1 MCGEKAHSST
11 RRSVATILLKKRF
24 STKQTKCRTQQIR
37 SGERYMEQNSPP
49 NLLEEQ
55 LRECFGRVA
64 WSHKTH
70 EKCSDLLNTRLN
82 RIKLW
87 QIILSAITTTG
98 IIAAVFGESK
108 EIGII
113 SAVLSFVLTVLNTYV
128 KQYDLGGLAQ
138 KHADAAVD
146 LFNMRESYLSL
157 LTDIR
162 SACVESD
169 EIRRR
174 RDDLQGSLL
183 EIYRG
188 SPRTI
193 AKAYKEATKALKKLE
208 ELTFS
213 DEEIDAILPK
223 ALRKSEHNGL

>member
-1 MCGEKAHSST
+1 
-11 RRSVATILLKKRF
+11 
-24 STKQTKCRTQQIR
+24 
-37 SGERYMEQNSPP
+37 MEQNSPH
-49 NLLEEQ
+49 NVLEEQ

-70 EKCSDLLNTRLN
+70 EKCSDILNARLS
-82 RIKLW
+82 RLKLW
-87 QIILSAITTTG
+87 QIILSAVTTTG

-108 EIGII
+108 EIG
-113 SAVLSFVLTVLNTYV
+113 VLSALLSFFLTVLNTYV

-146 LFNMRESYLSL
+146 LWNMRESYLSL
-157 LTDIR
+157 LTDIK
-162 SACVESD
+162 SGCVEND
-169 EIRRR
+169 EIRKQ
-174 RDDLQGSLL
+174 RDILQEKLL
-183 EIYRG
+183 DIYRG

-213 DEEIDAILPK
+213 DVEIDAILPK
-223 ALRKSEHNGL
+223 ALRKNRK

>member
-1 MCGEKAHSST
+1 
-11 RRSVATILLKKRF
+11 
-24 STKQTKCRTQQIR
+24 
-37 SGERYMEQNSPP
+37 MEQNSLP
-49 NLLEEQ
+49 NVLEEQ
-55 LRECFGRVA
+55 IRECFGRVA

-70 EKCSDLLNTRLN
+70 EKCSDILNTRLN
-82 RIKLW
+82 CIKLW

-98 IIAAVFGESK
+98 IMVAVFGECK
-108 EIGII
+108 EIGIL
-113 SAVLSFVLTVLNTYV
+113 SAVLSFFLTVLNTYV

-146 LFNMRESYLSL
+146 LWDIRESYLSL

-162 SACVESD
+162 SGHAEDD
-169 EIRRR
+169 EMRKR
-174 RDDLQGSLL
+174 RDALQEKLL
-183 EIYRG
+183 KIYRG

-223 ALRKSEHNGL
+223 ALRKKTSNGL

>member
-1 MCGEKAHSST
+1 
-11 RRSVATILLKKRF
+11 
-24 STKQTKCRTQQIR
+24 
-37 SGERYMEQNSPP
+37 MEQSSPP
-49 NLLEEQ
+49 NILEEQ
-55 LRECFGRVA
+55 IRECFGRVA

-70 EKCSDLLNTRLN
+70 EKCSDILTTRLN

-87 QIILSAITTTG
+87 QIILSATTTTG
-98 IIAAVFGESK
+98 IMVAVFGESK
-108 EIGII
+108 EIGIL
-113 SAVLSFVLTVLNTYV
+113 SAVFSFLLTVLNTYV
-128 KQYDLGGLAQ
+128 KQYDMGGLAQ

-146 LFNMRESYLSL
+146 LWNIRESYLSL

-162 SACVESD
+162 SGRAED
-169 EIRRR
+169 DKIRKY
-174 RDDLQGSLL
+174 RDTLQEKLL
-183 EIYRG
+183 EVYRG

-223 ALRKSEHNGL
+223 ALRKNKSNGL

>member
-1 MCGEKAHSST
+1 
-11 RRSVATILLKKRF
+11 
-24 STKQTKCRTQQIR
+24 
-37 SGERYMEQNSPP
+37 MEQNSLD
-49 NLLEEQ
+49 NVLEEQ
-55 LRECFGRVA
+55 LRECFARVA
-64 WSHKTH
+64 WTHKTH

-108 EIGII
+108 ELGII

-146 LFNMRESYLSL
+146 LWNMRESYLSL

-162 SACVESD
+162 SSCVEND
-169 EIRRR
+169 EIRKQRGE
-174 RDDLQGSLL
+174 LQAKLL

-193 AKAYKEATKALKKLE
+193 AKAYKEATKSLKKLE

-213 DEEIDAILPK
+213 DSEIDAILPK
-223 ALRKSEHNGL
+223 ALRKTEISSL

>member
-1 MCGEKAHSST
+1 
-11 RRSVATILLKKRF
+11 
-24 STKQTKCRTQQIR
+24 
-37 SGERYMEQNSPP
+37 MEQNSPH
-49 NLLEEQ
+49 NALEDQ
-55 LRECFGRVA
+55 IRECYGRVA

-70 EKCSDLLNTRLN
+70 EKCSDILNTRLN

-98 IIAAVFGESK
+98 IMVAVFGESK
-108 EIGII
+108 EIGIV
-113 SAVLSFVLTVLNTYV
+113 SAVLSFFLTVLSTYV

-146 LFNMRESYLSL
+146 LWSIRECYLSL

-162 SACVESD
+162 SGHLEDGKVREL
-169 EIRRR
+169 
-174 RDDLQGSLL
+174 RDALQERLS

-193 AKAYKEATKALKKLE
+193 AKAYKEATKALKQLE

-223 ALRKSEHNGL
+223 PLRKTSNNGL

>member
-1 MCGEKAHSST
+1 MA
-11 RRSVATILLKKRF
+11 
-24 STKQTKCRTQQIR
+24 
-37 SGERYMEQNSPP
+37 QNSPHSF
-49 NLLEEQ
+49 LEEQ

-70 EKCSDLLNTRLN
+70 EKCSDLLNSRLN

-98 IIAAVFGESK
+98 IIASVFGGAK

-113 SAVLSFVLTVLNTYV
+113 SALLSFVLTVLNTYV

-138 KHADAAVD
+138 KHAGAAVD
-146 LFNMRESYLSL
+146 LWNMRESYLSL

-162 SACVESD
+162 SDCIGND
-169 EIRRR
+169 EIRMR
-174 RDDLQGSLL
+174 RDELQGKLL
-183 EIYRG
+183 EIYSG

-193 AKAYKEATKALKKLE
+193 AKAYKEATNALKKLE

-213 DEEIDAILPK
+213 DEEIDNMLPK
-223 ALRKSEHNGL
+223 ALRKTKTNGL

>member
-1 MCGEKAHSST
+1 MCGEKAPSNT
-11 RRSVATILLKKRF
+11 KRF
-24 STKQTKCRTQQIR
+24 VAITLLMKRCSTSQIKCRTQQIR
-37 SGERYMEQNSPP
+37 SGERSMEQNSHH
-49 NLLEEQ
+49 NVLEEQ

-138 KHADAAVD
+138 
-146 LFNMRESYLSL
+146 
-157 LTDIR
+157 R
-162 SACVESD
+162 SE
-169 EIRRR
+169 ERRV
-174 RDDLQGSLL
+174 G
-183 EIYRG
+183 
-188 SPRTI
+188 
-193 AKAYKEATKALKKLE
+193 KECE
-208 ELTFS
+208 
-213 DEEIDAILPK
+213 
-223 ALRKSEHNGL
+223 

>member
-1 MCGEKAHSST
+1 
-11 RRSVATILLKKRF
+11 
-24 STKQTKCRTQQIR
+24 
-37 SGERYMEQNSPP
+37 MEQNSLR
-49 NLLEEQ
+49 NVLEEQ

-70 EKCSDLLNTRLN
+70 EKCADLLNARLN

-87 QIILSAITTTG
+87 QIIISATTTTG
-98 IIAAVFGESK
+98 IVAAVFGESK
-108 EIGII
+108 EIGAI
-113 SAVLSFVLTVLNTYV
+113 SAMLSFFLTVLNTYV

-146 LFNMRESYLSL
+146 LWNMRESYLSL

-162 SACVESD
+162 SGCVEIG
-169 EIRRR
+169 EIRKQ
-174 RDDLQGSLL
+174 RDDLQEKLL

-193 AKAYKEATKALKKLE
+193 VKAYKEATKALKKLE

-213 DEEIDAILPK
+213 DAEIDAILPK
-223 ALRKSEHNGL
+223 SLRKNGSNSL

>member
-1 MCGEKAHSST
+1 
-11 RRSVATILLKKRF
+11 
-24 STKQTKCRTQQIR
+24 
-37 SGERYMEQNSPP
+37 METNSL
-49 NLLEEQ
+49 NNALEEQ

-64 WSHKTH
+64 WTHKTH
-70 EKCSDLLNTRLN
+70 EKCSDLINKRLS

-108 EIGII
+108 EIGIF
-113 SAVLSFVLTVLNTYV
+113 SAILSFVLTILNIYV

-138 KHADAAVD
+138 KHADAAVE
-146 LFNMRESYLSL
+146 LWNIRESYLSL

-162 SACVESD
+162 SGCIEND
-169 EIRRR
+169 EIRTH
-174 RDDLQGSLL
+174 RDALQEKLL
-183 EIYRG
+183 KIYRG

-193 AKAYKEATKALKKLE
+193 AKAYNEATNALKNLE

-213 DEEIDAILPK
+213 DAEIDTILPK
-223 ALRKSEHNGL
+223 ALRKTEIL

>member
-1 MCGEKAHSST
+1 
-11 RRSVATILLKKRF
+11 
-24 STKQTKCRTQQIR
+24 
-37 SGERYMEQNSPP
+37 MEQNSPH
-49 NLLEEQ
+49 NVLEEQ

-82 RIKLW
+82 SIKIW

-98 IIAAVFGESK
+98 IIAAVFGDSK

-113 SAVLSFVLTVLNTYV
+113 SAALSFFLTVLNTYV

-146 LFNMRESYLSL
+146 LWNMRESYLSL
-157 LTDIR
+157 LTDIK
-162 SACVESD
+162 SGCVEND
-169 EIRRR
+169 EIRTQ
-174 RDDLQGSLL
+174 RDELQGKLL

-193 AKAYKEATKALKKLE
+193 AKAYKDATKALKKLE

-213 DEEIDAILPK
+213 DAEIDAILPK
-223 ALRKSEHNGL
+223 ALRKTGRSGL

>member
-1 MCGEKAHSST
+1 MKN
-11 RRSVATILLKKRF
+11 
-24 STKQTKCRTQQIR
+24 
-37 SGERYMEQNSPP
+37 GERYMEKNFLP
-49 NLLEEQ
+49 NALEEQ
-55 LRECFGRVA
+55 IRECFGRVA

-70 EKCSDLLNTRLN
+70 EKCSDILNTRLN
-82 RIKLW
+82 RIKFW

-98 IIAAVFGESK
+98 IVVAVFGECK
-108 EIGII
+108 EIGIL
-113 SAVLSFVLTVLNTYV
+113 SAVLSFSLTVLNTYV

-146 LFNMRESYLSL
+146 LWNMRESYLSL

-162 SACVESD
+162 SGHVKDDA
-169 EIRRR
+169 IRNH
-174 RDDLQGSLL
+174 RDALQKKLL

-193 AKAYKEATKALKKLE
+193 AKAYRKATKALKKLE

-223 ALRKSEHNGL
+223 ALRKKTNNSL

>member
-1 MCGEKAHSST
+1 
-11 RRSVATILLKKRF
+11 
-24 STKQTKCRTQQIR
+24 
-37 SGERYMEQNSPP
+37 MEQNSPP
-49 NLLEEQ
+49 NVLEEQ
-55 LRECFGRVA
+55 VRECFGRVA
-64 WSHKTH
+64 WTHKTH
-70 EKCSDLLNTRLN
+70 EKCADILNIRLN

-98 IIAAVFGESK
+98 IIVAVLGESR
-108 EIGII
+108 EIGAL
-113 SAVLSFVLTVLNTYV
+113 SAALSFFLTVLNTYV

-146 LFNMRESYLSL
+146 LWDMRESYLSL

-162 SACVESD
+162 SGHVENN
-169 EIRRR
+169 EIRKH
-174 RDDLQGSLL
+174 RDALQEKLL
-183 EIYRG
+183 EVYRG

-223 ALRKSEHNGL
+223 ALRKKTSNGL

>member
-1 MCGEKAHSST
+1 
-11 RRSVATILLKKRF
+11 
-24 STKQTKCRTQQIR
+24 
-37 SGERYMEQNSPP
+37 MEQNSLP
-49 NLLEEQ
+49 NVLEEQ
-55 LRECFGRVA
+55 IRECFGRVA

-70 EKCSDLLNTRLN
+70 EKCSDILNTRLN
-82 RIKLW
+82 CIKLW

-98 IIAAVFGESK
+98 IMVAVFGECK
-108 EIGII
+108 EIGIL
-113 SAVLSFVLTVLNTYV
+113 SAVLSFFLTVLNTYV

-146 LFNMRESYLSL
+146 LWDIRESYLSL

-162 SACVESD
+162 SGHAEDD
-169 EIRRR
+169 EMRKR
-174 RDDLQGSLL
+174 RDALQEKLL
-183 EIYRG
+183 KIYRG

-193 AKAYKEATKALKKLE
+193 AKAYKEATKALKKLQ

-223 ALRKSEHNGL
+223 ALRKKTSNGL

>member
-1 MCGEKAHSST
+1 
-11 RRSVATILLKKRF
+11 
-24 STKQTKCRTQQIR
+24 
-37 SGERYMEQNSPP
+37 MEQNSLY
-49 NLLEEQ
+49 NVLEEQ

-70 EKCSDLLNTRLN
+70 EKCSDILNTRLN

-98 IIAAVFGESK
+98 IVAAVFGEYK
-108 EIGII
+108 ELGIL
-113 SAVLSFVLTVLNTYV
+113 SAVLSFGLTVLNTYV

-146 LFNMRESYLSL
+146 LWNMRESYLSL

-162 SACVESD
+162 SGCVKND
-169 EIRRR
+169 EIRRH
-174 RDDLQGSLL
+174 RDDLQEKLL

-213 DEEIDAILPK
+213 DAEIDAILPK
-223 ALRKSEHNGL
+223 ALRKTESSGL

>member
-1 MCGEKAHSST
+1 
-11 RRSVATILLKKRF
+11 
-24 STKQTKCRTQQIR
+24 
-37 SGERYMEQNSPP
+37 MEQNSLP
-49 NLLEEQ
+49 NVLEEQ
-55 LRECFGRVA
+55 LRECFARVA
-64 WSHKTH
+64 WTHKTH

-108 EIGII
+108 EIGIT

-146 LFNMRESYLSL
+146 LWNMRESYLSL

-162 SACVESD
+162 SSCVEND
-169 EIRRR
+169 EIRKQRGE
-174 RDDLQGSLL
+174 LQAKLL

-193 AKAYKEATKALKKLE
+193 AKAYREATKSLKKLE

-213 DEEIDAILPK
+213 DAEIDAILPK
-223 ALRKSEHNGL
+223 ALRKTEISSL

>member
-1 MCGEKAHSST
+1 
-11 RRSVATILLKKRF
+11 
-24 STKQTKCRTQQIR
+24 
-37 SGERYMEQNSPP
+37 MEQNSLP
-49 NLLEEQ
+49 NVLEEQ
-55 LRECFGRVA
+55 LRECFARVA
-64 WSHKTH
+64 WTHKTH

-98 IIAAVFGESK
+98 IIASVFGESK
-108 EIGII
+108 ELGII

-146 LFNMRESYLSL
+146 LWNMRESYLSL

-162 SACVESD
+162 SSCVEND
-169 EIRRR
+169 EIRKQRGE
-174 RDDLQGSLL
+174 LQAKLL

-193 AKAYKEATKALKKLE
+193 AKAYREATKSLKKLE

-213 DEEIDAILPK
+213 DAEIDAILPK
-223 ALRKSEHNGL
+223 ALRKTEISSL

>member
-1 MCGEKAHSST
+1 M
-11 RRSVATILLKKRF
+11 
-24 STKQTKCRTQQIR
+24 KQMKCRIQQTR
-37 SGERYMEQNSPP
+37 NGERFMERNFPP
-49 NLLEEQ
+49 NALEEQ

-70 EKCSDLLNTRLN
+70 EKCSDILNTRLN

-98 IIAAVFGESK
+98 IIASVFGESK
-108 EIGII
+108 EIGIF

-128 KQYDLGGLAQ
+128 KQNDLGGLAQ

-146 LFNMRESYLSL
+146 LWNMRESYLSL

-162 SACVESD
+162 SGCAESD
-169 EIRRR
+169 EIRKQ
-174 RDDLQGSLL
+174 RDSLQESLL

-193 AKAYKEATKALKKLE
+193 AKAYKQATKALHKLE

-213 DEEIDAILPK
+213 DSEIDAMLPK
-223 ALRKSEHNGL
+223 ALRKSDAHGS

>member
-1 MCGEKAHSST
+1 
-11 RRSVATILLKKRF
+11 
-24 STKQTKCRTQQIR
+24 
-37 SGERYMEQNSPP
+37 MEQNSLP
-49 NLLEEQ
+49 NVLEEQ
-55 LRECFGRVA
+55 LRECFARVA
-64 WSHKTH
+64 WTHKTH

-108 EIGII
+108 ELGIL

-146 LFNMRESYLSL
+146 LWNMRESYLSL

-162 SACVESD
+162 SSCIEND
-169 EIRRR
+169 EIRKQ
-174 RDDLQGSLL
+174 RDELQAKLL
-183 EIYRG
+183 EIYGG

-193 AKAYKEATKALKKLE
+193 AKAYREATKSLKKFE

-213 DEEIDAILPK
+213 DAEIDTILPK
-223 ALRKSEHNGL
+223 ALRKTEIGGV

>member
-1 MCGEKAHSST
+1 M
-11 RRSVATILLKKRF
+11 V
-24 STKQTKCRTQQIR
+24 
-37 SGERYMEQNSPP
+37 QNS
-49 NLLEEQ
+49 LLSALEEQ
-55 LRECFGRVA
+55 IRECFGRVA

-70 EKCSDLLNTRLN
+70 EKCSDILNTRLN

-98 IIAAVFGESK
+98 IMVAVFGESK
-108 EIGII
+108 EIGVL
-113 SAVLSFVLTVLNTYV
+113 SAVLSFFLTVLNTYV

-146 LFNMRESYLSL
+146 LWNMRECYLSL

-162 SACVESD
+162 SGHVED
-169 EIRRR
+169 DKVREH
-174 RDDLQGSLL
+174 RDALQEKLL

-223 ALRKSEHNGL
+223 ALRKTSSNGL

>member
-1 MCGEKAHSST
+1 
-11 RRSVATILLKKRF
+11 
-24 STKQTKCRTQQIR
+24 
-37 SGERYMEQNSPP
+37 MEQNSRP
-49 NLLEEQ
+49 NVLEEQ
-55 LRECFGRVA
+55 IRECFGRVA
-64 WSHKTH
+64 WSQKTH
-70 EKCSDLLNTRLN
+70 EKCSDILNIRFN
-82 RIKLW
+82 RIKIW

-98 IIAAVFGESK
+98 IVVAVFGEFK
-108 EIGII
+108 EVGIL
-113 SAVLSFVLTVLNTYV
+113 SAVLSFFLTVLNTYV

-146 LFNMRESYLSL
+146 LWGMRESYLSL

-162 SACVESD
+162 SGHIKND
-169 EIRRR
+169 EIRKH
-174 RDDLQGSLL
+174 RDALQVELL

-223 ALRKSEHNGL
+223 ALHKKTNESS

>member
-1 MCGEKAHSST
+1 
-11 RRSVATILLKKRF
+11 
-24 STKQTKCRTQQIR
+24 
-37 SGERYMEQNSPP
+37 MEQNSLP
-49 NLLEEQ
+49 NVLEEQ

-70 EKCSDLLNTRLN
+70 EKCSDILNTRLN

-108 EIGII
+108 EIGIL

-146 LFNMRESYLSL
+146 LWNMRESYLSL

-162 SACVESD
+162 SGCSESD
-169 EIRRR
+169 EIRKQ
-174 RDDLQGSLL
+174 RDNLQENLL

-193 AKAYKEATKALKKLE
+193 AKAYKEATKALHKLE

-213 DEEIDAILPK
+213 DAEIDAILPK
-223 ALRKSEHNGL
+223 ALRKSETGGL